1 MNTIARV
8 SFCAAVFAAVVAGS
22 AVAASVD
29 AQNPVLQKARALAQE
44 RNFSAAIETVT
55 TGISTGTVPDDY
67 AAQMFLGTAYY
78 KTGAYD
84 KALAAFQRTIALN
97 GRSRMAYWFI
107 GHIYESQAL
116 ASSSA
121 DLKKA
126 AQRKALEAWQ
136 SFLRIDPDNGSLP
149 ASHQGLGISV
159 ESSNEQAR
167 RHIAVLERELSHE

>member
-8 SFCAAVFAAVVAGS
+8 SFCAAVLAAVVAG
-22 AVAASVD
+22 AVVAAPAD

-44 RNFSAAIETVT
+44 KNFTAAIETVT
-55 TGISTGTVPDDY
+55 TGLATGTVPDDY
-67 AAQMFLGTAYY
+67 PAHMFLGTAYY
-78 KTGAYD
+78 KTGTYD
-84 KALAAFQRTIALN
+84 KALAAFQRTIVLN
-97 GRSRMAYWFI
+97 DRSRMAYWFI

-116 ASSSA
+116 AASSV

-126 AQRKALEAWQ
+126 SQRKALDAWQ
-136 SFLRIDPDNGSLP
+136 NFLRINPDDGSLP

-167 RHIAVLERELSHE
+167 KHIEVLERELSHE